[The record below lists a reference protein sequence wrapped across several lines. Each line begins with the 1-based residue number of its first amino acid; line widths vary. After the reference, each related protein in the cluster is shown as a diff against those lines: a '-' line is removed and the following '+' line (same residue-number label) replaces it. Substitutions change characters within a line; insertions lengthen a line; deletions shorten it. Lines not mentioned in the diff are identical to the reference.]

1 MASGFRFEIDRKS
14 VQRIVPPNPSERFEG
29 IDFSRSGNIMAIA
42 TSETNS
48 VLLFQRKPDGRF
60 EDAPFRTIGRF
71 DYPHDVS
78 FSTRSMDTELL
89 AVAQRTGAIAIYEK
103 NGSNG
108 SYGSEPAFEISG
120 PQSKLAYS
128 DGVAFVPPNN
138 DYLAACNLELGTIL
152 FFRRISRS
160 PVAFE
165 ETPEFELKHPSVFHP
180 DGLGFSRCGR
190 WLATANHGKQTVSIF
205 KRRNRIFSRGKLIYG
220 PEPVTVIEDPQFR
233 YPHSVAFT
241 PRTNH
246 LIVTNAGANYF
257 NVYQP
262 RPHYFGMRWS
272 QSPIAQVIA
281 HDGKAFKKV
290 NTANK
295 MEGGPKG
302 VAIHENN
309 LAVCSP
315 QIGVKIYSFR
325 ERRWF
330 ARRNRQL
337 KELGSCYDPANLQ
350 HIDTLVRFDMADQN
364 TPFEW
369 HELENHL
376 KYGSLRWTGPSPRA
390 TIHLPIVFDRDLT
403 VRIHIV
409 LAVKDEAINTL
420 KLSVHEQDIAYRLD
434 RLHEGTFLVLAQ
446 LDHAAMAK
454 PKRDFG
460 ITLEIAKTVRP
471 LDHLGV
477 LNQDSRWLGLAV
489 NWIELE
495 PCEKLGSR
503 R

>member
-1 MASGFRFEIDRKS
+1 MAPGFRFEIDRKS

-29 IDFSRSGNIMAIA
+29 IDFSRSGRIMAIA

-78 FSTRSMDTELL
+78 FSKSGDTIELL

-103 NGSNG
+103 NAFEG

-128 DGVAFVPPNN
+128 DGVAFVPPYN

-160 PVAFE
+160 PVTFR
-165 ETPEFELKHPSVFHP
+165 ETPEFELKHPSIFDP
-180 DGLGFSRCGR
+180 DGLAFSRCGR
-190 WLATANHGKQTVSIF
+190 WLATANHGKQSVSIF
-205 KRRNRIFSRGKLIYG
+205 QRRKRTLSRGKPIYG
-220 PEPVTVIEDPQFR
+220 PEPVTVIQDPQFR

-257 NVYQP
+257 NVYEP
-262 RPHYFGMRWS
+262 SPHYYGMQWS
-272 QSPIAQVIA
+272 QSPVAQVIA
-281 HDGKAFKKV
+281 HDDRFFKEV

-302 VAIHENN
+302 VAIHQNN

-330 ARRNRQL
+330 FRRNPLIGR
-337 KELGSCYDPANLQ
+337 YDPANLRR
-350 HIDTLVRFDMADQN
+350 IDTLVRFDMTDQN

-369 HELENHL
+369 YEPESHPKH
-376 KYGSLRWTGPSPRA
+376 GSFRWTGPSPRA
-390 TIHLPIVFDRDLT
+390 TIHLPIMFDRDLAA
-403 VRIHIV
+403 RIHI
-409 LAVKDEAINTL
+409 LLTVKDEVIDTL
-420 KLSVHEQDIAYRLD
+420 KLSIHEQEIPYRLD
-434 RLHEGTFLVLAQ
+434 RLRDGTFLVLTQ
-446 LDHAAMAK
+446 LNHALLAK
-454 PKRDFG
+454 PQRDFG
-460 ITLEIAKTVRP
+460 ITLEIADTIRP
-471 LDHLGV
+471 VDHLDE
-477 LNQDSRWLGLAV
+477 LNQDSRWLGLAT
-489 NWIELE
+489 NWVELE
-495 PCEKLGSR
+495 PA
-503 R
+503 